1 MTNSN
6 FSDLLKKLK
15 NIESYDD
22 ILYLIRFFM
31 NNGFGGNVILRE
43 MSKRIIKTSELNDQ
57 QKSLIFLKLSK
68 LDNLLNNGSN
78 EEIIII
84 NLLSYMS
91 LVIKKYS

>member
-1 MTNSN
+1 
-6 FSDLLKKLK
+6 
-15 NIESYDD
+15 
-22 ILYLIRFFM
+22 M

-43 MSKRIIKTSELNDQ
+43 MSKRIIKTEELNDQ

-91 LVIKKYS
+91 LVIKNYA

>member
-1 MTNSN
+1 
-6 FSDLLKKLK
+6 
-15 NIESYDD
+15 
-22 ILYLIRFFM
+22 M